1 MVITAQEKL
10 IVTSDAGT
18 IVKELEVVH
27 PAAKMIV
34 MASKRQ
40 EEEVPKKIYTHSVII
55 YTNRSTYLGRRSH

>member
-1 MVITAQEKL
+1 MNKMVITAQEKL

-40 EEEVPKKIYTHSVII
+40 EEEVPKKNTRIK
-55 YTNRSTYLGRRSH
+55 

>member
-1 MVITAQEKL
+1 MNKMVITSQEKL

-40 EEEVPKKIYTHSVII
+40 EEEVPKYTRMHLIRFI
-55 YTNRSTYLGRRSH
+55 PTIATY